1 VKQLNG
7 LFIFI
12 LMTACSDR
20 TGIPKD
26 ILPPDSM
33 EVILKDVIMAEH
45 YSYQYLSKDSLIR
58 DKVKANQDLLE
69 AIFKV
74 HHITRAT
81 FRESLNYYESRPDLN
96 KKIFD
101 SLSAYANRRK
111 VDLYAPKP
119 LIKPLPVS
127 VK

>member
-1 VKQLNG
+1 
-7 LFIFI
+7 
-12 LMTACSDR
+12 MAACSNR

-33 EVILKDVIMAEH
+33 EIIMKDVIMAEQ
-45 YSYQYLSKDSLIR
+45 YSYQYLAKDSLIR

-74 HHITRAT
+74 HHTTRAA
-81 FRESLNYYESRPDLN
+81 FRKSLNYYESRPDLN

-101 SLSAYANRRK
+101 SLSVYANRRK

-119 LIKPLPVS
+119 LVKPLPVP

>member
-1 VKQLNG
+1 MKYLNVF
-7 LFIFI
+7 LFFIF
-12 LMTACSDR
+12 MAACSNR

-33 EVILKDVIMAEH
+33 EIIMKDVIMAEQ
-45 YSYQYLSKDSLIR
+45 YSYQYLAKDSLIR

-74 HHITRAT
+74 HHTTRAA
-81 FRESLNYYESRPDLN
+81 FRKSLNYYESRPDLN

-101 SLSAYANRRK
+101 SLSVYANRRK

-119 LIKPLPVS
+119 LVKPLPVP

>member
-1 VKQLNG
+1 MKQLNG
-7 LFIFI
+7 LLIFI
-12 LMTACSDR
+12 LMTSCSNR

-33 EVILKDVIMAEH
+33 EVILKDVIMAEQ
-45 YSYQYLSKDSLIR
+45 YSSQYISKDSLVR

-74 HHITRAT
+74 HHITRTA

-111 VDLYAPKP
+111 VDLYVPKP
-119 LIKPLPVS
+119 LIKPRPVP